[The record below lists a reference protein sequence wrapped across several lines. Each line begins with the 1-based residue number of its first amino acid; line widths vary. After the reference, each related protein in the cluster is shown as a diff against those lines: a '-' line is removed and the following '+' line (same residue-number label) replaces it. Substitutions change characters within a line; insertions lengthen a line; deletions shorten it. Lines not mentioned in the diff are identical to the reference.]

1 MKKHILAA
9 SVAALSLLATSCG
22 DSNQWTVKGS
32 IDGAAGK
39 DIVLETSTFGRWM
52 PMDTATIDDNGNF
65 EMKNKA
71 AGYPDI
77 YRLSLDGKKL
87 YFPIDS
93 IETVEVRSTAS
104 AFDRDY
110 TLAGSAAAEALME
123 VDRKVMEVVKAKGEA
138 AIATDSVLKREVT
151 NILLTDPDGS
161 VAYYIINKKVG
172 NTPLFSANSKS
183 DLRVIGAVANA
194 FTQNRPKDPRTLYLK
209 SLYLVNRPAAP
220 RAGNDT
226 ITVNEAQVIDI
237 NLYDN
242 TGKAHSLA
250 ELAKQGKVI
259 VLNFTV
265 YSAEQSPAFNL
276 ELAKIYEKRKAA
288 GLEIYQVAIDE
299 DEFQWKQSAKN
310 LPWITVYN
318 SPVTGAANLMSYNIT
333 TLPAIFI
340 INRKGEIVERVE
352 NIADLD
358 ARLKKYM

>member
-9 SVAALSLLATSCG
+9 SVAALSLFATGCG

-39 DIVLETSTFGRWM
+39 DIVLETSNFGRWM
-52 PMDTATIDDNGNF
+52 PMDTATIDENGNF
-65 EMKNKA
+65 EMKNKP

-93 IETVEVRSTAS
+93 IETVEVTSTAS

-110 TLAGSAAAEALME
+110 TLAGSQAAEALMN
-123 VDRKVMEVVKAKGEA
+123 VDRNVMEVVKAKGEA
-138 AIATDSVLKREVT
+138 AIATDSVLKREIT
-151 NILLTDPDGS
+151 NILLADPDGS

-172 NTPLFSANSKS
+172 NTSLFSADNKS

-209 SLYLVNRPAAP
+209 SLYLNNRPVAP
-220 RAGNDT
+220 RVSNDT
-226 ITVNEAQVIDI
+226 IDVNVAQVIDI
-237 NLYDN
+237 KLFDN
-242 TGKAHSLA
+242 TGKEHSLA

-259 VLNFTV
+259 VLNFTL
-265 YSAEQSPAFNL
+265 YGAEQSPAFNL
-276 ELAKIYEKRKAA
+276 ELAKIYDKRKAA
-288 GLEIYQVAIDE
+288 GLEIFQVAADN
-299 DEFQWKQSAKN
+299 DEFMWKQSARN

-318 SPVTGAANLMSYNIT
+318 SPVTEAANLMNYNIS

-340 INRKGEIVERVE
+340 INRKGELVERVE
-352 NIADLD
+352 DIADLD